1 MATTINPLRYARR
14 LEASG
19 LPRAQAEAIA
29 EGAAEELEGNLDQ
42 RLRGIDERIERVEQ
56 RVERVEQRL
65 DRVDAPLIELR
76 ADLRTGLAN
85 LKSSLLMWLVPLL
98 ASQIL
103 ALLAL
108 VANSYLRQ
116 PPH

>member
-1 MATTINPLRYARR
+1 MPVATTINPLRYARR

-19 LPRAQAEAIA
+19 LPREQAEAIA

-42 RLRGIDERIERVEQ
+42 QLRGIDTRIERVEQ
-56 RVERVEQRL
+56 RRDRVE
-65 DRVDAPLIELR
+65 ASLIELR
-76 ADLRTGLAN
+76 ADLRTGLAD
-85 LKSSLLMWLVPLL
+85 LKSSLLMWMVPLL
-98 ASQIL
+98 AGQIL

>member
-29 EGAAEELEGNLDQ
+29 EGAAEELQGDLEP
-42 RLRGIDERIERVEQ
+42 RLGRIEE
-56 RVERVEQRL
+56 RL
-65 DRVDAPLIELR
+65 DRLETGL
-76 ADLRTGLAN
+76 ADLRAEMRVGFAETRAAISDT
-85 LKSSLLMWLVPLL
+85 KSSLLMWMVPLL
-98 ASQIL
+98 AGQIL

-108 VANSYLRQ
+108 VANSFLRQ